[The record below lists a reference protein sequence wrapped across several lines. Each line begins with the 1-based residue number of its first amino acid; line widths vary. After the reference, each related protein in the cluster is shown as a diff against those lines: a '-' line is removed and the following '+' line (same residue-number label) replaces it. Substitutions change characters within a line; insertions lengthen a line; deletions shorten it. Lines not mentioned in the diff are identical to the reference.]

1 MSARSKN
8 QHPYLSSELPVHPAR
23 TRSRFRQGPVRAAVV
38 DQVPFIL
45 FISGLIAGCVGSIL
59 AFFIGDA
66 LAILILL
73 FLWPGL
79 ACLLFAVAEGSVG
92 CEIESE

>member
-8 QHPYLSSELPVHPAR
+8 QHPYLSSELPVQPACI
-23 TRSRFRQGPVRAAVV
+23 RSRVRQGPVRAAVV
-38 DQVPFIL
+38 DQIPVIL
-45 FISGLIAGCVGSIL
+45 FLSGLIAGCTGSIL
-59 AFFIGDA
+59 AFSIGDV

-79 ACLLFAVAEGSVG
+79 ACLLFDVVEGFS
-92 CEIESE
+92 